1 MNPRTIIYLIS
12 RIRDEFH
19 RRLNSELKEK
29 GLGQL
34 TTTHAD
40 ILFAL
45 AMSKKVPMQE
55 IARMIDR
62 DKSTLT
68 ALVDKLEDLGYVERV
83 KDGQDQRVVNLQLT
97 RKAYGIRP
105 VMLGISRS
113 LLSGLYKGFTE
124 PEKKEL
130 VRLLDKLYKNLK

>member
-83 KDGQDQRVVNLQLT
+83 KDRQDQRVVNLQLT
-97 RKAYGIRP
+97 RKAYSIRP

-113 LLSGLYKGFTE
+113 LLSNLYKGFSE

>member
-113 LLSGLYKGFTE
+113 LLSGLYKGFNE

>member
-83 KDGQDQRVVNLQLT
+83 KDGQDQRVVILQLT
-97 RKAYGIRP
+97 RKAYSIRP
-105 VMLGISRS
+105 IMLGISRS

-124 PEKKEL
+124 PEKKDL